1 MKTDFD
7 TLWGNTTNKQ
17 CPLSDEQV
25 ESMIARAKSQ
35 TPTVD
40 AVTGPL
46 QRPFRWWLAP
56 LAVAAGLAVVLIP
69 IRSNNLQAAVPQ
81 VNYHGQQVRF
91 VCNSS
96 CDAETVI
103 GSLNSY
109 LVKS

>member
-46 QRPFRWWLAP
+46 QRPFR
-56 LAVAAGLAVVLIP
+56 
-69 IRSNNLQAAVPQ
+69 
-81 VNYHGQQVRF
+81 
-91 VCNSS
+91 
-96 CDAETVI
+96 
-103 GSLNSY
+103 
-109 LVKS
+109 